1 MWNLID
7 RKIARQYKLPS
18 LAVNI
23 SLPNPPIG
31 DQIPLVPDAPWAP
44 TFQDIDLI
52 VAEAL
57 GTQSCQHVNSRKKEE
72 QILNRVQ
79 KDCQRRENQR

>member
-1 MWNLID
+1 MNNLIERKMIENSSVHDDFQVLWRTRNIMWNLID

-31 DQIPLVPDAPWAP
+31 DQIPLVPDAPWTP
-44 TFQDIDLI
+44 SMQVSSISHD
-52 VAEAL
+52 
-57 GTQSCQHVNSRKKEE
+57 S
-72 QILNRVQ
+72 
-79 KDCQRRENQR
+79 